1 MARLSVSRVLR
12 PCLGGG
18 AAAFS
23 GGPSLGYSAEEPLK
37 VRLSSALRSCCCPG
51 DLPRGRQIH
60 AQIIVNGIPD
70 LQQLQARVLGMYML
84 CGSFS
89 DGRSLFII
97 SENRIPMAWNWM
109 IRGSAMAGLFELS
122 LLLYFKMFS
131 YGVAPDRYTFL
142 AVLRACVGLRAPD
155 LGSLIHGTLVSMKME
170 ADPFLGSSLIKLYA
184 DNGLIGHA
192 RKVFDGILDRDS
204 VLWNVMIDA
213 YVRNRNSREA
223 LALFNAMR
231 SSETAAP
238 PNEVSLACV
247 LSVCASEGKLGHG
260 AQIHGLA
267 MKFGLD
273 MESSVANTLL
283 SMYAKCRCWAETT
296 KLFEEMPPGFGPVA
310 WNGMISG
317 YAQNGMEEEAVD
329 FLRRMQVAG
338 VRPDSVTLVSV
349 LPLFS
354 CRASLK
360 KGEEIH
366 AYIIRNVVDLDAFL
380 KSALVDLYLKC
391 REVGT
396 AAKVF
401 RETGTVDV
409 VIVSAMISGYVLNGY
424 SGGAL
429 AAFRE
434 LVAAEMKPNA
444 ITIASVLPACASLA
458 ALKAGKELHCHA
470 LKNAMEEICFVGSAL
485 IDMYAKCGCLDLAH
499 QIFERMP
506 ERDSISWNSMIS
518 SFAQNGSPEEALRLF
533 RRIVLQ
539 GAAAPYDCTTIS
551 SALSA
556 CANLPSL
563 RHGTEIHGHMLR
575 RRRQIADIF
584 TESALVDMYA
594 KCGDLAAAGKAFDA
608 MEAKNEVSWNSI
620 IAAYGSHGHLPQAA
634 VLFEG
639 MLAAGFLPDHVT
651 FLSLLSA
658 CGHAGEV
665 ERGFQFF
672 RRMAE
677 EFAIAARM
685 EHYACMVDLFG
696 RAGRLEEAMRF
707 IQAMPFP
714 ADAGVWGALLG
725 ACRMHGGAT
734 EFAELASQH
743 LLRLDPCNSGYY
755 VLMANVHAVAGRWE
769 GASKVRNLMKERR
782 VQKPPG
788 CSWIE
793 MAGGPAARVFVAAD
807 TAHPECPMIY
817 SLLRVL
823 LLQLGEEGYV
833 PQTSYL

>member
-37 VRLSSALRSCCCPG
+37 ARLSSALRSCCCPG

-84 CGSFS
+84 CGKQDS
-89 DGRSLFII
+89 
-97 SENRIPMAWNWM
+97 MAWNWM

-155 LGSLIHGTLVSMKME
+155 LGSLIHETLVSMKME

-223 LALFNAMR
+223 L
-231 SSETAAP
+231 
-238 PNEVSLACV
+238 
-247 LSVCASEGKLGHG
+247 
-260 AQIHGLA
+260 
-267 MKFGLD
+267 
-273 MESSVANTLL
+273 TL
-283 SMYAKCRCWAETT
+283 CWAETT

-338 VRPDSVTLVSV
+338 VRPDSVN
-349 LPLFS
+349 
-354 CRASLK
+354 A
-360 KGEEIH
+360 
-366 AYIIRNVVDLDAFL
+366 
-380 KSALVDLYLKC
+380 
-391 REVGT
+391 
-396 AAKVF
+396 
-401 RETGTVDV
+401 
-409 VIVSAMISGYVLNGY
+409 VSAMISGYVLNGY

-444 ITIASVLPACASLA
+444 ITIASVLPAW
-458 ALKAGKELHCHA
+458 G
-470 LKNAMEEICFVGSAL
+470 GG
-485 IDMYAKCGCLDLAH
+485 D
-499 QIFERMP
+499 
-506 ERDSISWNSMIS
+506 
-518 SFAQNGSPEEALRLF
+518 LRLHHH
-533 RRIVLQ
+533 LQ
-539 GAAAPYDCTTIS
+539 RPLRLRQSPVAP
-551 SALSA
+551 
-556 CANLPSL
+556 P
-563 RHGTEIHGHMLR
+563 GTEIHGHMLR

-594 KCGDLAAAGKAFDA
+594 KCGDLAAAGKVFDA

-620 IAAYGSHGHLPQAA
+620 IAAYGSHGHLPQAV

-788 CSWIE
+788 CSWIK